1 METVMAE
8 VLLERP
14 SEHVALVKLNRPE
27 VRNAL
32 NLATRKLIAETFTA
46 LGADPAVRAIVL
58 TGNDQAFAAGADLNE
73 MAEATAVDMMLRNV
87 ARLWGPVQSCPKPVI
102 AAVNG
107 FALGGGCE
115 LAMLCDIIVAGQ
127 GAKFGLPEVRV
138 GIIPGAGGTQR
149 LTRAVGKYQAMRMI
163 LTGATISG
171 EEALRYGLA
180 SECVA
185 DAEVLPTALKLADQ
199 IAALPPLSVMS
210 IKEVVLA
217 GLDASLDTG
226 LLLERKAMHLLFA
239 AEDRQEGVKAF
250 LEKRKP
256 SFKGR

>member
-1 METVMAE
+1 MAE

-32 NLATRKLIAETFTA
+32 NLATRKLISETFTT
-46 LGADPAVRAIVL
+46 LGADPDVRAIVL

-73 MAEATAVDMMLRNV
+73 MAEASPVDMMLRNV
-87 ARLWGPVQSCPKPVI
+87 QRLWIPVQQCPKPVI

-163 LTGATISG
+163 MTGAMISG

-239 AEDRQEGVKAF
+239 AEDRKEGVKAF

>member
-1 METVMAE
+1 
-8 VLLERP
+8 
-14 SEHVALVKLNRPE
+14 
-27 VRNAL
+27 
-32 NLATRKLIAETFTA
+32 
-46 LGADPAVRAIVL
+46 
-58 TGNDQAFAAGADLNE
+58 
-73 MAEATAVDMMLRNV
+73 
-87 ARLWGPVQSCPKPVI
+87 
-102 AAVNG
+102 
-107 FALGGGCE
+107 
-115 LAMLCDIIVAGQ
+115 
-127 GAKFGLPEVRV
+127 
-138 GIIPGAGGTQR
+138 
-149 LTRAVGKYQAMRMI
+149 MRMI
-163 LTGATISG
+163 MTGAMISG

-185 DAEVLPTALKLADQ
+185 DAEVLPAALKIADQ

-239 AEDRQEGVKAF
+239 ADDRKEGVKAF

>member
-1 METVMAE
+1 MAE

-32 NLATRKLIAETFTA
+32 NLATRRLIAENFTA
-46 LGADPAVRAIVL
+46 LGADPSVRAIVL

-73 MAEATAVDMMLRNV
+73 MAEATPVDMMLRNV
-87 ARLWGPVQSCPKPVI
+87 QRLWGPVQSCPKPVI

-115 LAMLCDIIVAGQ
+115 LAMLCDIIVAGT

-138 GIIPGAGGTQR
+138 GIMPGAGGTQR

-163 LTGATISG
+163 LTGAMISG

-185 DAEVLPTALKLADQ
+185 DDEVLPTALKLADQ

-239 AEDRQEGVKAF
+239 ADDRKEGVKAF

-256 SFKGR
+256 SFKNR

>member
-1 METVMAE
+1 MAE

-14 SEHVALVKLNRPE
+14 SEHVVLVKLNRPE

-32 NLATRKLIAETFTA
+32 NLATRKLISETFTA

-73 MAEATAVDMMLRNV
+73 MADASPVDMMLRNV
-87 ARLWGPVQSCPKPVI
+87 QRLWIPVQQCPKPVI

-138 GIIPGAGGTQR
+138 GIMPGAGGTQR
-149 LTRAVGKYQAMRMI
+149 LTRAVGKYQAMRMV
-163 LTGATISG
+163 LTGAMISG

-180 SECVA
+180 SECVP

-239 AEDRQEGVKAF
+239 AEDRKEGVSAF
-250 LEKRKP
+250 LNKRKP

>member
-1 METVMAE
+1 MAE

-32 NLATRKLIAETFTA
+32 NLATRRLIAENFTA
-46 LGADPAVRAIVL
+46 LGADPSVRAIVL

-73 MAEATAVDMMLRNV
+73 MAEATPVDMMLRNV
-87 ARLWGPVQSCPKPVI
+87 QRLWGPVQSCPKPVI

-115 LAMLCDIIVAGQ
+115 LAMLCDIIVAGT

-138 GIIPGAGGTQR
+138 GIMPGAGGTQR

-163 LTGATISG
+163 LTGAMISG

-185 DAEVLPTALKLADQ
+185 DDEVLPTALKLADQ

-239 AEDRQEGVKAF
+239 SEDRKEGVTAF
-250 LEKRKP
+250 LGKRKP

>member
-1 METVMAE
+1 MAE

-14 SEHVALVKLNRPE
+14 SEHVAVVKLNRPE

-32 NLATRKLIAETFTA
+32 NLTTRRQISEHFVA
-46 LGADPAVRAIVL
+46 LSTDASVRVIVM

-73 MAEATAVDMMLRNV
+73 MADATPVDMMLRNV
-87 ARLWGPVQSCPKPVI
+87 QKLWGPVAGCMKPMI

-115 LAMLCDIIVAGQ
+115 LAMHCDIIIAGV

-138 GIIPGAGGTQR
+138 GIMPGAGGTQR
-149 LTRAVGKYQAMRMI
+149 LTRAVGKFHAMRMI
-163 LTGATISG
+163 LTGAMISG
-171 EEALRYGLA
+171 EEAGRIGLA
-180 SECVA
+180 SEVVP

-210 IKEVVLA
+210 VKEVVLA
-217 GLDASLDTG
+217 GEDASLETG
-226 LLLERKAMHLLFA
+226 LMLERKAMHLLFA
-239 AEDRQEGVKAF
+239 AQDRREGVTAF

-256 SFKGR
+256 KFEGR